1 MPRIHSFP
9 PISDPK
15 AVTLILGSM
24 PGKIS
29 LLEREYY
36 AHPRNAFWRI
46 IQSIFELDSDLS
58 YAERCS
64 QLRYHRV
71 AVWDVLKT
79 CTRTSSLDSDIVDS
93 SIIPNDFERFFS
105 IHTQIRIVY
114 FNGAKAEKLYTKH
127 VLPNLPSEMA
137 ALATESLPS
146 TSPAYASLSFE
157 SKLERC
163 KVVAS

>member
-1 MPRIHSFP
+1 MTKIHSFS

-24 PGKIS
+24 PGKAS
-29 LLEREYY
+29 LLEGKYY

-46 IQSIFELDSDLS
+46 IQSIFELDPGLS

-64 QLRYHRV
+64 QLINHRI
-71 AVWDVLKT
+71 ALWDVLKT
-79 CTRTSSLDSDIVDS
+79 CTRSSSLDSDIVDS
-93 SIIPNDFERFFS
+93 SIIANDFESFFS
-105 IHTQIRIVY
+105 IHSQIRTVY
-114 FNGAKAEKLYTKH
+114 FNGAMAEKSYTIH
-127 VLPNLPSEMA
+127 VLPSLPRDMTD
-137 ALATESLPS
+137 LATERLPS

-157 SKLERC
+157 SKLERW